1 MKLSNIK
8 NTLLNFWNEFRRV
21 RFGILGI
28 IAFCIFLLIVIFEPV
43 LIAFPEASHRWRDIS
58 YWEDNPK
65 GALPVWVNWFSK
77 TDYTPQ
83 FRINEVDISREK
95 DSGMEFIDMVF
106 DYNYKYDM
114 APNDLI
120 FHAMAQGEISL
131 MLTLNRPDGNE
142 VLLLEKS
149 FNSSTLRDLRIPLST
164 NSVDNTYMF
173 AKQHESFE
181 NIKTTPKNVVK
192 PLDVLFSQA
201 KEGILSNPESLNGNY
216 QIKLTAVILGEGELK
231 DPYVVVSGNV
241 MGVLG
246 TDSAKR
252 DVWSGVIA
260 GTKWA
265 MLIGLM
271 TSFLAVLIGIV
282 FGVSSAYFGGWVDSL
297 MMRIYEIA
305 ASIPML
311 PVLIVISAVFKPSIW
326 IIMLLM
332 CAFSWVGPVRT
343 VRSIGLQIKQETY
356 VEAARALNASHS
368 RIIFRH
374 MIPQLVPYAFAS
386 MALTVPRAI
395 VSEATISLLGLGDPT
410 IVTWGQILRDAI
422 SGGAVLQGLWWW
434 VVPPGLFIAFL
445 GMTFA
450 FIGFAMDTILNPK
463 LRTR

>member
-1 MKLSNIK
+1 MKLKNFK

-28 IAFCIFLLIVIFEPV
+28 IAFCIFLLIVIFEPALV
-43 LIAFPEASHRWRDIS
+43 AFPEASHRWRDIN

-65 GALPVWVNWFSK
+65 GALPVWINWFSK

-83 FRINEVDISREK
+83 QVIKDVNVHREK
-95 DSGMEFIDMVF
+95 DSDLEFIDMSF
-106 DYNYKYDM
+106 DYSYQYDR
-114 APNDLI
+114 APNDVI
-120 FHAMAQGEISL
+120 FHANMQGEISL
-131 MLTLNRPDGNE
+131 MVTLVRPDGHE
-142 VLLLEKS
+142 VVLSEKS
-149 FNSSTLRDLRIPLST
+149 YNSSMVKDLRIPLSS
-164 NSVDNTYMF
+164 NCVDYTYMF
-173 AKQHESFE
+173 AKKYESYE
-181 NIKTTPKNVVK
+181 NIKNTPKNVIK
-192 PLDVLFSQA
+192 PLDVLFSKA
-201 KEGILSNPESLNGNY
+201 EEGILGAPEPLKGDY
-216 QIKLTAVILGEGELK
+216 QLKLTAVILGEGELT
-231 DPYVVVSGNV
+231 DPYIVISGNV

-265 MLIGLM
+265 MMIGLM
-271 TSFLAVLIGIV
+271 TSFLSVLIGII
-282 FGVSSAYFGGWVDSL
+282 FGVSSAYFGSWVDSL
-297 MMRIYEIA
+297 MMRIYEIF

-311 PVLIVISAVFKPSIW
+311 PVLIVISAIFKPSIW
-326 IIMLLM
+326 IIILIM
-332 CAFSWVGPVRT
+332 CVFTWVGPVRT

-356 VEAARALNASHS
+356 VEAARALNASHA

-434 VVPPGLFIAFL
+434 VVPPGLFIALL

-463 LRTR
+463 LKTR